1 VALDRF
7 SERLPHT
14 LLGRFHPEVRWV
26 VGRTRACV
34 EGCRGNSEAIQEM
47 LYNDYRGRGGWTL
60 VCGSDF
66 EDTDLDDLPG
76 DILIVG
82 PCACEEVGAKLAQR
96 YPDRRIYRVE
106 EHNDL
111 MSNTRYQARLMG
123 VTPVAMVPL
132 NPLVSALT
140 LLQAK
145 LHGLTAR
152 VPPLL
157 G

>member
-1 VALDRF
+1 
-7 SERLPHT
+7 
-14 LLGRFHPEVRWV
+14 
-26 VGRTRACV
+26 
-34 EGCRGNSEAIQEM
+34 M
-47 LYNDYRGRGGWTL
+47 
-60 VCGSDF
+60 
-66 EDTDLDDLPG
+66 PG

-82 PCACEEVGAKLAQR
+82 PCACEEVGDVLARR
-96 YPDRRIYRVE
+96 YPDRRIYRVP

-123 VTPVAMVPL
+123 VTPVMMVPL
-132 NPLVSALT
+132 NPLDSALT
-140 LLQAK
+140 LARAK

>member
-1 VALDRF
+1 MQKFA
-7 SERLPHT
+7 SK
-14 LLGRFHPEVRWV
+14 
-26 VGRTRACV
+26 
-34 EGCRGNSEAIQEM
+34 EM
-47 LYNDYRGRGGWTL
+47 LYNDYDGQGGWML
-60 VCGSDF
+60 VCGSGF
-66 EDTDLDDLPG
+66 EEADLADLPG

-82 PCACEEVGAKLAQR
+82 PCACEEVEDALAQR
-96 YPDRRIYRVE
+96 YPDRRIYGVE

-111 MSNTRYQARLMG
+111 MTNTRYQARLMG
-123 VTPVAMVPL
+123 VTPVMMVVL
-132 NPLVSALT
+132 NPLVSAFT